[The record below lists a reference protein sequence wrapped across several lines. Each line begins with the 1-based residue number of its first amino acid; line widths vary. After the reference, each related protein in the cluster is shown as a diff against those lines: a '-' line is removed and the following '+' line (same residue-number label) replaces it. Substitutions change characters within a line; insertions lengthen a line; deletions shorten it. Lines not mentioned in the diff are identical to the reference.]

1 MGIDVTRRRW
11 AARAGS
17 TAAVAAMGMVANA
30 CGGGGSA
37 KAGDRFPSRAETFV
51 LLHGSWHGGWCWQK
65 VRSLLQAQGFD
76 TLAPTFTGMSDRARY
91 GSLSTGLAAH
101 IDEVASMLEAL
112 DLSNV
117 VLVGHS
123 YAGIVISGVAER
135 AAARIGRLVYL
146 DAFALRDGESAF
158 TFFPPDVR
166 DLFIALA
173 QSGNGWGVP
182 PPPTATDDFLGPAGM
197 AGSAGAADRAFLE
210 ARLTLLPL
218 STHSEALSI
227 PTGAAQALPR
237 TYISCLRFPNL
248 DANKA
253 RVRQESGWDYR
264 EIDTYHDCM
273 LTAPDALTALLVDTV
288 R

>member
-1 MGIDVTRRRW
+1 
-11 AARAGS
+11 
-17 TAAVAAMGMVANA
+17 
-30 CGGGGSA
+30 
-37 KAGDRFPSRAETFV
+37 
-51 LLHGSWHGGWCWQK
+51 
-65 VRSLLQAQGFD
+65 
-76 TLAPTFTGMSDRARY
+76 
-91 GSLSTGLAAH
+91 
-101 IDEVASMLEAL
+101 
-112 DLSNV
+112 V